1 MNRDD
6 IVRLCQ
12 QAPTIGA
19 VKHEEFADYITVLDN
34 NRRVNGQWEKQE
46 AAYMSV
52 DGKVAMANE
61 DHRRQNKQ
69 LHFEDPIVLVDDEQ
83 QLTLM
88 ITINSEMYGRR
99 HGIATSRRIG
109 GSPYEMAHP
118 WEVAETSAIGRA
130 LSVMGYGVLPG
141 SGLASADDVKRARE
155 AEATHHSNGNGNG
168 NGSRRQS
175 PTLPAP
181 RHDVP
186 RRGQRPVS
194 DFQKQKIYELFG
206 DLYPSLDT
214 EAGVDT
220 LFKREVGYDLSHAT
234 YEEGRQITAYL
245 LREKRSN
252 DDTEEIQPPIAVN
265 S

>member
-1 MNRDD
+1 MTRDD

-46 AAYMSV
+46 SAYMSV
-52 DGKVAMANE
+52 DGKVTMANE

-88 ITINSEMYGRR
+88 ITINSEIYGRR
-99 HGIATSRRIG
+99 HGIATSRRVG

-118 WEVAETSAIGRA
+118 WEVAETSGIGRA

-155 AEATHHSNGNGNG
+155 AEATHATNGNGNG
-168 NGSRRQS
+168 TRRQA

-181 RHDVP
+181 RHDMP

-206 DLYPSLDT
+206 DLYPALDV

-220 LFKREVGYDLSHAT
+220 LFKKQVGYDLNHAT
-234 YEEGRQITAYL
+234 YEEGRQVTAYL
-245 LREKRSN
+245 LREKRTT
-252 DDTEEIQPPIAVN
+252 DDTHEEQPPIAVN

>member
-1 MNRDD
+1 MTRDD
-6 IVRLCQ
+6 IVKLCQ
-12 QAPTIGA
+12 QAPKVGA
-19 VKHEEFADYITVLDN
+19 VSHDEFADYITVLDN

-46 AAYMSV
+46 SAYMSV
-52 DGKVAMANE
+52 DGKVSMANE
-61 DHRRQNKQ
+61 DHRRQEKQ
-69 LHFEDPIVLVDDEQ
+69 LHFEDPVVLVDDEQ

-88 ITINSEMYGRR
+88 ISITSEIYGRR

-130 LSVMGYGVLPG
+130 LSLMGYGVLPG
-141 SGLASADDVKRARE
+141 SGLASADDVRRSRE
-155 AEATHHSNGNGNG
+155 AEATHANS
-168 NGSRRQS
+168 SPRRAT

-181 RHDVP
+181 RHDLP

-194 DFQKQKIYELFG
+194 DFQRQKIYELFS
-206 DLYPSLDT
+206 DLYPTLDT

-220 LFKREVGYDLSHAT
+220 LFKREAGYDLSHAT

-245 LREKRSN
+245 LREKRANEPS
-252 DDTEEIQPPIAVN
+252 DSPPIAVN